1 MLTTMMIGYSSK
13 PDRNDDDDDK
23 KEEKKNSNVMA
34 AHEMVEGIR

>member
-1 MLTTMMIGYSSK
+1 MMIGYSSK